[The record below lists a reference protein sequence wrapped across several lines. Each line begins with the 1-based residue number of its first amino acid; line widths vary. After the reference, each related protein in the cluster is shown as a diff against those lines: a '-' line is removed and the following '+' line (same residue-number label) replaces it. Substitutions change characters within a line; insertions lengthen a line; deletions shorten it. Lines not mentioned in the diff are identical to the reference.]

1 MEERSLAHVS
11 KQRRFT
17 RQEVDVL
24 LAEVWRYRDVLLLSA
39 YRKTC
44 GMDEARSRAWC
55 DISVTVSEVSGI
67 LRKPNDVRKKWT
79 DLKSLTQRLR
89 HFNPS
94 ALQEDEVPRMVL
106 EIINGATEDPSCSG
120 ECRQQ
125 RVSTWGCQF
134 YPNFHIHKVR
144 PTSCYMLVFP
154 LIMLNTLTDFHET

>member
-1 MEERSLAHVS
+1 MEGRSLGHVS

-17 RQEVDVL
+17 RQEVDAL

-44 GMDEARSRAWC
+44 GMDEARSRAWL

-89 HFNPS
+89 HVNPS
-94 ALQEDEVPRMVL
+94 AVQEDEIPRMVS
-106 EIINGATEDPSCSG
+106 EIISGATENLTGSG

-125 RVSTWGCQF
+125 RVSTGGCQF
-134 YPNFHIHKVR
+134 YSNFHIHKDR
-144 PTSCYMLVFP
+144 PASCFMSVFP
-154 LIMLNTLTDFHET
+154 LIMLNTLTGFHAT